1 MLHIVYDQFQ
11 KELLW
16 VADNRVELD
25 GIRLS
30 ARDISLKIQWYD
42 QIPGIYGSD
51 LVYRLYCDN
60 PPQFKIHAKFV
71 YGIISMNQISVT
83 SERHNSAKK

>member
-1 MLHIVYDQFQ
+1 M
-11 KELLW
+11 
-16 VADNRVELD
+16 ADKHVEFN
-25 GIRLS
+25 GIRIY
-30 ARDISLKIQWYD
+30 AEYIALKIQWYD
-42 QIPGIYGSD
+42 QIPGISRSD
-51 LVYRLYCDN
+51 LVYIFYCNN